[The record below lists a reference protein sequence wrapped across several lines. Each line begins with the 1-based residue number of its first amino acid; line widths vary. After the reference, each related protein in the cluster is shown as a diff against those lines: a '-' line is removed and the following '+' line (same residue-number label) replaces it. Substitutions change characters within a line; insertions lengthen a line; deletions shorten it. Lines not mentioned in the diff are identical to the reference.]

1 MHGRL
6 PFVASARTSAGPG
19 RVALAEWREMP
30 HQQRG
35 HLMPLHAEQSP
46 IAQFK
51 TPKLQ
56 AVWSRKTV
64 PRASWRFIWAGFYFR
79 ENPRRLHVVFGI
91 KSILLTGLLLAIA
104 GYLAAATAVYAT
116 WSQSPHNRVAYHD
129 LLLPFRWKEA
139 RALRGGDLVAEGL
152 GELKRQRYATAV
164 LLLGKGVGM
173 NPAEQRGRL
182 ELATL
187 FMRLGYLHRARQLL
201 EEGLNYPPVTKTY
214 YQLYFV
220 LTGYMEDHEA
230 VLAGAAKLEPSA
242 DAAARRDF
250 AGHRA
255 RALLAL
261 ERYDDLE
268 ALRASFRDAP
278 LVSIEVAWAR
288 GAIKRGRADLALT
301 AIAADPLLFGIT
313 DERRDLEARAA
324 LAANDRARAERVLA
338 EWLADRP
345 IDAGPRQLEVLVAA
359 RWGGPAKLREALDR
373 YYLYFGS
380 KATEAAQILLRLAEA
395 STWENVILARTM
407 ALEYGAYHPIARMAY
422 VEALMVR
429 GRFAEAETELEATRA
444 AMAAANFFPGSWP
457 EGMRRIIDACVKP
470 TPSTQ
475 ALLTDFLTNERASPA
490 GFHLALNALA
500 QSRAQETLRDLYTLA
515 KLRYPGLT
523 PSAETRA
530 RIEAA
535 QVAQRR
541 PVAPPTKTSAP
552 KPAAPKADVAA
563 VKPGST
569 ETAAPARRPAT
580 AESKA
585 PAPALPRKEALPPLT
600 ERAAKALL
608 TRAQEQ
614 VDAGR
619 QVEALATLEKL
630 ARPDL
635 PDLTKDVLMLR
646 ARCHAELRSYD
657 ALRSTMW
664 LLLRERPVN
673 LPELRRLVE
682 RCRERQL
689 IDSALIILRETVES
703 APEAKWAGQM
713 LRDIE
718 GELKTDPDGPKG

>member
-1 MHGRL
+1 
-6 PFVASARTSAGPG
+6 
-19 RVALAEWREMP
+19 
-30 HQQRG
+30 
-35 HLMPLHAEQSP
+35 MPLHAEQSP

-56 AVWSRKTV
+56 AVWSRKSV

-79 ENPRRLHVVFGI
+79 ENPRRLHVVFGV
-91 KSILLTGLLLAIA
+91 KAILLTGMLLAA
-104 GYLAAATAVYAT
+104 TGYVAAVTFVYGT

-152 GELKRQRYATAV
+152 GELKRQRYATAM
-164 LLLGKGVGM
+164 LLLGKGISM

-182 ELATL
+182 ELAKL
-187 FMRLGYLHRARQLL
+187 FSQVGYLHRARQLL
-201 EEGLNYPPVTKTY
+201 EEGLGYPPVTKTY

-220 LTGYMEDHEA
+220 LTSYMEDHSA
-230 VLAGAAKLEPSA
+230 VLAGVAKLEAGA
-242 DAAARRDF
+242 DAAMRRDF

-261 ERYDDLE
+261 ERYDELE
-268 ALRASFRDAP
+268 ALRESFRNAP
-278 LVSIEVAWAR
+278 LVSVEVAWAR
-288 GAIKRGRADLALT
+288 GAIKRGRADLALA
-301 AIAADPLLFGIT
+301 AIAADPLLFGVT
-313 DERRDLEARAA
+313 DERRELEARAA
-324 LAANDRARAERVLA
+324 LAANDRTRAERILG
-338 EWLADRP
+338 EWLAEQP
-345 IDAGPRQLEVLVAA
+345 IAAGPRRLEVLVAA
-359 RWGGPAKLREALDR
+359 KWGGPAKLRDALDR
-373 YYLYFGS
+373 YFLYFGNRPNES
-380 KATEAAQILLRLAEA
+380 AQIFVRLAE
-395 STWENVILARTM
+395 TEPWENVVLTRAL
-407 ALEYGAYHPIARMAY
+407 ALEFGAYHPLARMAF
-422 VEALMVR
+422 VEGLLVR
-429 GRFAEAETELEATRA
+429 GRFAEAETELEATLA
-444 AMAAANFFPGSWP
+444 AMAAENFFPGSWP

-490 GFHLALNALA
+490 GFHLALTALA

-523 PSAETRA
+523 PDAETRA
-530 RIEAA
+530 RIESA
-535 QVAQRR
+535 QLAQRR
-541 PVAPPTKTSAP
+541 PVPLPTKTVAP
-552 KPAAPKADVAA
+552 KSTGPKADVASAKKTATEPTPA
-563 VKPGST
+563 VRR
-569 ETAAPARRPAT
+569 AAAT
-580 AESKA
+580 DSQASA
-585 PAPALPRKEALPPLT
+585 PVAPRKDALPPLT

-614 VDAGR
+614 VDAGQ

-635 PDLTKDVLMLR
+635 PELAKDVLMLR
-646 ARCHAELRSYD
+646 VRCHAELRSYD

-682 RCRERQL
+682 RCRERKL

-713 LRDIE
+713 LRDLE
-718 GELKTDPDGPKG
+718 GELKTDPDGAKG